1 MRSYGSYRGR
11 ELEEA
16 LGEPRSPSD
25 ASRVREVRRLVDRAV
40 YSSADGIVITDATR
54 PDNPIVFVNPGFE
67 RMTGYAAE
75 EVVGNNC
82 RFLQRGDRDQPA
94 LDELREAIKA
104 GREHRVVLR
113 NYRKDGA
120 PFWNELHVAPVYD
133 EEGNLANFVG
143 VQDDVTARVE
153 AEERLRRQ
161 AELLD
166 LSYEPIFAWE
176 LDGGIV
182 YWNRGCEELY
192 GFSKEEALG
201 GYSHRL
207 LRTDHPMPLA
217 ELKATL
223 ERDGR
228 WAGEIVHTTREGER
242 VVVESRHVLARM
254 DDGRRLVLETNRDI
268 TGRKKTE
275 DALKESEDRLRLAA
289 EATDLGTWDFYP
301 ATGELRWDE
310 RCKAIFGISPG
321 AEVDYGVFL
330 AGLHPEDRGRIE
342 RRVRGALD
350 PSGDGRFDVEY
361 RTVGIEDGA
370 DRWVA
375 ARGQALFDAE
385 GRAAR
390 FVGTV
395 LDVSARKRAEAE
407 RDRLLAR
414 ERAAREEAEAARER
428 LELLTRAGAA
438 LSSSLDYEATVARVA
453 RVVVP
458 GFADWCLVDVL
469 DEAGSSKQLAA
480 AHADPGKERLL
491 REIGKLRELDQA
503 GINESPRVSATV
515 LRSGEAMLVP
525 EVTEEHL
532 AGGGRGEEHLALLR
546 ELRPRSCACAP
557 LVARGRVLGAI
568 SFLSSKPG
576 FEYGLEDLKFAR
588 SLANRCALAVDNSR
602 LYRGR
607 GRIARALQ
615 EGLLPSH
622 LPDVPGV
629 EVGLRYLAAGEG
641 DVGGDFYD
649 VFEIGDKSG
658 ADHSSWGAVIG
669 DVSGKGAGAAAML
682 ALARYTIRASAMH
695 QACPAAILSDLNE
708 AVLRHARGRDDGRFC
723 TAVYARIDREETR
736 PGANVSV
743 SRAGHPA
750 PMLLGADGRVSRVGS
765 RGQAAGV
772 FEDPKLAEQ
781 SFRLNP
787 GDTLVFFT
795 DGVTEARAPDGD
807 LFGEE
812 RLVALLGSLAG
823 LDAETIAGRVERAVL
838 DFQENDLRDDVAV
851 LVLRAG

>member
-1 MRSYGSYRGR
+1 MRSHESYRGS

-16 LGEPRSPSD
+16 LGGPRSSSG

-67 RMTGYAAE
+67 RMTGFAAE
-75 EVVGNNC
+75 EVLGNNC
-82 RFLQRGDRDQPA
+82 RFLQREDREQPA
-94 LDELREAIKA
+94 LEELREAIKA
-104 GREHRVVLR
+104 GSEHRVVLR
-113 NYRKDGA
+113 NYRKDGS

-153 AEERLRRQ
+153 AEEQLRRQ
-161 AELLD
+161 ADLLD

-192 GFSKEEALG
+192 GFTKEEALG

-207 LRTDHPMPLA
+207 LRTDHPMPLG

-228 WAGEIVHTTREGER
+228 WAGEVVHTTREGEK
-242 VVVESRHVLARM
+242 VVVESRHVLARI
-254 DDGRRLVLETNRDI
+254 DDGRRLVLESNRDI
-268 TGRKKTE
+268 TGRKKAE

-301 ATGELRWDE
+301 ATGRLRWDE
-310 RCKAIFGISPG
+310 RCKAIFGVSPE
-321 AEVDYGVFL
+321 AEVDNGVFL
-330 AGLHPEDRGRIE
+330 SALHPEDRGRVE
-342 RRVRGALD
+342 REVRGALD

-375 ARGQALFDAE
+375 ARGQALFDGE

-395 LDVSARKRAEAE
+395 LDVTARKRDEAE
-407 RDRLLAR
+407 RDRLLTR
-414 ERAAREEAEAARER
+414 ERTAREEAEAARER

-469 DEAGSSKQLAA
+469 DEAGSLKQLAA
-480 AHADPGKERLL
+480 AHADAAKERLL
-491 REIGKLRELDQA
+491 REIGEHRALDQA

-532 AGGGRGEEHLALLR
+532 AAGGRGEEHLAMLR
-546 ELRPRSCACAP
+546 ELRPRSCVCAP

-568 SFLSSKPG
+568 SFVSSKPG
-576 FEYGLEDLKFAR
+576 FEYDPEDLKFAR

-607 GRIARALQ
+607 VRIARALQ
-615 EGLLPSH
+615 EGLLPSR
-622 LPDVPGV
+622 LPEIPGV
-629 EVGLRYLAAGEG
+629 EVGLRYLAAGEA

-649 VFEIGDKSG
+649 VFEIG
-658 ADHSSWGAVIG
+658 ADHAWGAVIG

-695 QACPAAILSDLNE
+695 QACPVAILSDLNE

-723 TAVYARIDREETR
+723 TAVYARVDREESR

-750 PMLLGADGRVSRVGS
+750 PMLLGADGKVSRVGP

-787 GDTLVFFT
+787 GDALVFFT

-807 LFGEE
+807 FFGEE
-812 RLVALLGSLAG
+812 RLVALLGSLAS
-823 LDAETIAGRVERAVL
+823 LDAETVAGRVELAVL
-838 DFQENDLRDDVAV
+838 DFQDNHPRDDVAV
-851 LVLRAG
+851 LVLRAV